1 MPRWGGLSY
10 GQQQV
15 LSLLVLATLPLAIVV
30 FVVLGVADQV
40 VRAETNQ
47 RGLTASR
54 AVQSIMADDA
64 STLDRLATAYAAWQ
78 PLQRDVA
85 ALDEA
90 DIAGTVVDF
99 SVGQGTADAA
109 VVVVGDLAVSDGSDG
124 APARLESMLRAALGA
139 PGNPTGTSYADLSD
153 GVYAVAIRRIDVS
166 ALTGPGVAAARQGQA
181 GIVVARRLGSSFVI
195 AAKRLTDFDVS
206 VYGTDGRLTAASSLA
221 LAGETGPL
229 GITATSGSFPFQ
241 LGADEIAV
249 AIPLSNGAGA
259 PVGSVVVGTQL
270 ALLTA
275 IGPGLVPYLAA
286 IFTLTVVFAL
296 ALAVYLAS
304 LLRRRLAPIQQGIN
318 AVAAGDLAVRLPS
331 GHGDEIGRLAASHNR
346 LAETL
351 QRRDRVIW
359 RSLDAL
365 EGLRPERGPADVANS
380 VVDAGRS
387 IFELRWCGLLD
398 ADDSVLASSPA
409 NEPPPPGRVSA
420 EVEAVPGVWLEGVAD
435 PGREWVPA
443 DRALFGLF
451 AREAGVALRSAGLH
465 EADTRRVERLGQA
478 NEIQREFVRG
488 VGHNLQGPLARI
500 LMSAEQ
506 LESTPALGDGTRAQV
521 AALHDDA
528 DRLTRVVRELLT
540 STRLDAGVFVP
551 AVEPFAVGP
560 AVRRAWRAVASERQL
575 DLADGSEGWLAVGD
589 REAVEQVL
597 WILLDNAVRY
607 APSGP
612 VHVSVQ
618 PSEPVHASVLP
629 SEPAAPTPTSST
641 PAEVVVRVRDEGP
654 GVPPGERA
662 AIFRRFQR
670 GSTSAGQDGTGLGLD
685 VARRLVRAM
694 GGALRYEDTPEGG
707 ATFAFTLPAEPA
719 ERQE

>member
-10 GQQQV
+10 GHQQV
-15 LSLLVLATLPLAIVV
+15 LSLLVIATLPLAIVV
-30 FVVLGVADQV
+30 VVVLSVADQV

-54 AVQSIMADDA
+54 AVQSIMADNA

-78 PLQRDVA
+78 PLQRDAA
-85 ALDEA
+85 ALDAA
-90 DIAGTVVDF
+90 DIAATVVDF

-124 APARLESMLRAALGA
+124 APARLESMLRAALA
-139 PGNPTGTSYADLSD
+139 SPGNPTGTSYADLSD
-153 GVYAVAIRRIDVS
+153 GVYAVALRRIEVS
-166 ALTGPGVAAARQGQA
+166 GLTGPGVAAGQQGQA
-181 GIVVARRLGSSFVI
+181 GIAVARRLGSTFVV
-195 AAKRLTDFDVS
+195 AAKRLTDFDVA
-206 VYGTDGRLTAASSLA
+206 VYGTDGRLTAASNLA
-221 LAGETGPL
+221 LAGETGPAD
-229 GITATSGSFPFQ
+229 IAAPARPFPFQ
-241 LGADEIAV
+241 FGSDEIAV
-249 AIPLSNGAGA
+249 SLPLSTSAGA
-259 PVGSVVVGTQL
+259 TAGSVVVATQL

-275 IGPGLVPYLAA
+275 IGPGLIPYLAA
-286 IFTLTVVFAL
+286 IFALTVVFAL

-304 LLRRRLAPIQQGIN
+304 LLRRRLTPIQQGIN
-318 AVAAGDLAVRLPS
+318 AVAAGNLAVRLPS
-331 GHGDEIGRLAASHNR
+331 GHSDEIGQLAASHNR

-351 QRRDRVIW
+351 ERRDRVIW

-365 EGLRPERGPADVANS
+365 EGLRPERGPTDVATS

-398 ADDSVLASSPA
+398 ADDSVLTSSPA
-409 NEPPPPGRVSA
+409 DEPPPPGRVSA
-420 EVEAVPGVWLEGVAD
+420 EVEAVPGVWLEGAAD
-435 PGREWVPA
+435 PGREWAPA

-465 EADTRRVERLGQA
+465 EADTRRAERLGQV

-500 LMSAEQ
+500 LMAAEQ
-506 LESTPALGDGTRAQV
+506 LESSPEVGDAARPGV

-540 STRLDAGVFVP
+540 ATRLDAGVFVP
-551 AVEPFAVGP
+551 AVEPFAVAP
-560 AVRRAWRAVASERQL
+560 AVRRAWRAVAADRR
-575 DLADGSEGWLAVGD
+575 LALEDGSQGWLAVGD
-589 REAVEQVL
+589 RDAVEQVL

-607 APSGP
+607 APTGP
-612 VHVSVQ
+612 IRVTVQ
-618 PSEPVHASVLP
+618 PAV
-629 SEPAAPTPTSST
+629 PANST
-641 PAEVVVRVRDEGP
+641 AADSGQAELVVRVSDQGP
-654 GVPPGERA
+654 GVPPDERA

-685 VARRLVRAM
+685 VARRLARAM
-694 GGALRYEDTPEGG
+694 GGSLRYEDAPEGG
-707 ATFAFTLPAEPA
+707 ATFAFTLPAEQA